1 MKKQSVQDL
10 PKLERPREKLSKYGP
25 ERLSN
30 IELLAILLRTGR
42 KGKSVIEIS
51 KEVDKKFGE
60 KMLDLGID
68 DLTEINGIGLA
79 KATELLAAIEITKR
93 YLDLNKSKTIQTAED
108 VWHELL
114 DIRSSKKEHFVAF
127 FLDTR
132 NQLIA
137 KEVISIGTVSA
148 SIVHPREVFE
158 PALKHVASKIILAH
172 NHPSGVTEPSMADI
186 QITEKLKK
194 AAKILDIEIVDH
206 VIVTKNSWYS
216 LSN

>member
-25 ERLSN
+25 GRLSN

-51 KEVDKKFGE
+51 KEVEKKFGE
-60 KMLDLGID
+60 KMLSLEIEDL
-68 DLTEINGIGLA
+68 LTINGIGLA

-93 YLDLNKSKTIQTAED
+93 YLNLNRSKIIQTAED
-108 VWHELL
+108 VWHELE
-114 DIRSSKKEHFVAF
+114 DIRASKKEHFVVF
-127 FLDTR
+127 YLDTR
-132 NQLIA
+132 NQLISR
-137 KEVISIGTVSA
+137 ETVSIGTVSA

-158 PALKHVASKIILAH
+158 PAIKHVASKIILAH
-172 NHPSGVTEPSMADI
+172 NHPSGVTEPSLADI
-186 QITEKLKK
+186 KVTERLKK

-206 VIVTKNSWYS
+206 VIVSKDSWS
-216 LSN
+216 SAV